1 MDYRA
6 LAELV
11 LMGLLGL
18 SAFVLAVGFSVR
30 AFLAPTLREVF
41 ERLGKPQQGGVMV
54 GSRLDQMDERL
65 SYIEQSLERLE
76 TAQKFDRQLERP
88 RE

>member
-1 MDYRA
+1 VDYRA

-41 ERLGKPQQGGVMV
+41 ERLGKPHEGDGMV

-65 SYIEQSLERLE
+65 TCIEQSLEKLE
-76 TAQKFDRQLERP
+76 TAQRFDRQLERP